1 LGYVLVKVVVEIVA
15 ARTERGEAYGDR
27 LAGLDGF
34 FAIEPEALEF
44 NRLLAALT
52 TWMDSG

>member
-1 LGYVLVKVVVEIVA
+1 MEIVVEVVA
-15 ARTERGEAYGDR
+15 ARAQRRQVYDDR